1 KKKWGYILPLLLPF
15 CSYAESTEL
24 DVISVETEAF
34 KEKDKVFLKQS
45 ASSTRTQFNFKLQHR
60 V

>member
-1 KKKWGYILPLLLPF
+1 MEFLGYILPLILPF
-15 CSYAESTEL
+15 YSYAESTEL

-45 ASSTRTQFNFKLQHR
+45 ASSTRTQFKLQHR